1 MLLPTPSQDF
11 EDGPDT
17 EQVFSISLTVKQ
29 PTNMEDKIP
38 MSQMKL
44 LVKAGIMVYRADFK
58 SILLGMGN
66 IKRIWLEFS
75 GSTSSLIYYLD
86 HIYIEQDGKK

>member
-11 EDGPDT
+11 EDDTDT

-44 LVKAGIMVYRADFK
+44 LVKAGAMVYRADFE

-66 IKRIWLEFS
+66 IKR
-75 GSTSSLIYYLD
+75 T
-86 HIYIEQDGKK
+86 